1 VLTNIIEEI
10 LPLNFYSEL
19 CGVTAEQIIVC
30 NFLEKYFPSFKIIF
44 TSELLKNYVN
54 NFINQSLI
62 TLFID
67 CLNEDTLNLVWDY
80 FFLEGNIILIKVFI
94 AIFGALQKEIITIK
108 NEEIENL
115 HKLQMILSEKVKLIQ
130 NDSIYLLH
138 CINIR
143 QFEFSNEYLEKIRY
157 SISNDLTETIEN
169 QNIERMQVKIK
180 TKYSVSLNEE
190 FSKFKE
196 CNKNWP
202 YCNNDSYF
210 ENITQV
216 IKNLVISPR
225 NNPEII
231 QNYFFSQINNNHHL
245 NIKENIFDIQLER
258 RPHYCSEI
266 IEEIKKERESIHNED
281 IKVEENEE
289 EDNKKEFIQ
298 KLTKSILIMNKTK
311 SFLGDFNPSPF
322 FIPENDF

>member
-1 VLTNIIEEI
+1 
-10 LPLNFYSEL
+10 
-19 CGVTAEQIIVC
+19 
-30 NFLEKYFPSFKIIF
+30 
-44 TSELLKNYVN
+44 
-54 NFINQSLI
+54 
-62 TLFID
+62 
-67 CLNEDTLNLVWDY
+67 
-80 FFLEGNIILIKVFI
+80 
-94 AIFGALQKEIITIK
+94 
-108 NEEIENL
+108 
-115 HKLQMILSEKVKLIQ
+115 MILSEKVKLIQ

-169 QNIERMQVKIK
+169 ENVERMQVKIK

-231 QNYFFSQINNNHHL
+231 QNYFFSHINNNHL
-245 NIKENIFDIQLER
+245 NVKENIFDIQLER

-289 EDNKKEFIQ
+289 EDNKTEFIQ